1 MKTDT
6 DRTYEQEEKKKGYGD
21 KTSPA
26 VTLSERG
33 HTDVERK
40 IESEISH
47 TFFFFCQCLGNKV
60 IILNKGE
67 KTPKIPISS

>member
-1 MKTDT
+1 MS
-6 DRTYEQEEKKKGYGD
+6 RRRKKKGYSD

-40 IESEISH
+40 IEPEISH
-47 TFFFFCQCLGNKV
+47 PFFFASVLEIK
-60 IILNKGE
+60 
-67 KTPKIPISS
+67 S

>member
-47 TFFFFCQCLGNKV
+47 TFFFFASVLEIK
-60 IILNKGE
+60 
-67 KTPKIPISS
+67 S